1 VTFPGS
7 VVFCDSN
14 NASAFIRHS
23 VTLGV
28 YCDASPDPFYIYN
41 DAYFECPEASHQFD
55 ISTDP
60 SAYYSCSESATFAA
74 GSSSAN
80 TQIIPSVAI
89 TTEEYWLSDPREG
102 CFTQIQSGDIPIA
115 PTTTTPVTP
124 PITAN
129 TNLPTSLPTFAPE
142 APTFLSLSPNQA
154 KAVFPSNQPN
164 NPSVME
170 PTTPRET
177 APAIVEPTVTDSSS
191 SSVIGPAIGGVAAGL
206 LVIIAVIVFL
216 VYRRKTGTIERQKSM
231 ISNTNEAPPDNSTES
246 NTFNETPQRT
256 PSTRASQQDLA
267 TSSTNATVSA
277 VAVLP
282 PSVPISPVTG
292 TTWTVPPIN
301 RDLSYKHQVNDIVPP
316 VAANVPFAVAL
327 GVSASS
333 NESSKRPL
341 SEPPGR
347 KDEAA

>member
-7 VVFCDSN
+7 VAFCDGN

-28 YCDASPDPFYIYN
+28 YCDVSPDPFYIYS

-55 ISTDP
+55 VLDNT
-60 SAYYSCSESATFAA
+60 YFLCSESATFAA

-89 TTEEYWLSDPREG
+89 TTEEYWLSNPREG
-102 CFTQIQSGDIPIA
+102 CFTQIQSGDTPIA
-115 PTTTTPVTP
+115 PTTNTPVTP

-129 TNLPTSLPTFAPE
+129 TNLPTSLPTFVPE
-142 APTFLSLSPNQA
+142 APTFLSLSPTRA
-154 KAVFPSNQPN
+154 KAAFPSNQPN

-170 PTTPRET
+170 PTAPNET

-191 SSVIGPAIGGVAAGL
+191 SSVIGPAIGGVVAGL
-206 LVIIAVIVFL
+206 LIIAVIVFL
-216 VYRRKTGTIERQKSM
+216 VYRRKTGTNNGEKLMMSK
-231 ISNTNEAPPDNSTES
+231 TNEAPPDNYSES
-246 NTFNETPQRT
+246 NTVNETPPRT
-256 PSTRASQQDLA
+256 PSSLASQRDSV
-267 TSSTNATVSA
+267 TPSTNATVSA
-277 VAVLP
+277 VAVLSSP
-282 PSVPISPVTG
+282 TVPISPVTG

-301 RDLSYKHQVNDIVPP
+301 RDLSYKQQVNDIVPP

-347 KDEAA
+347 KDEEA